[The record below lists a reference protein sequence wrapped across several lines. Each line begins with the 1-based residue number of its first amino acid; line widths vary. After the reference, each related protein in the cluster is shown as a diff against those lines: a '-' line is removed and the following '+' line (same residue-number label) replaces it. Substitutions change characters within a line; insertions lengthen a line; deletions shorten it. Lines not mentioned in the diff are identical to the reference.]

1 MAKKTIFIN
10 PQYTKRFVCWV
21 GHCERMRYRQRRERA
36 RILKALAN
44 ETIAATEKILHGY
57 WLVAPEAEASRMSH
71 IVQDIRCAD
80 RLYHKRI
87 CVEHLG
93 RGKEFT

>member
-1 MAKKTIFIN
+1 
-10 PQYTKRFVCWV
+10 
-21 GHCERMRYRQRRERA
+21 MRYRQRRERA
-36 RILKALAN
+36 QILKAFAN
-44 ETIAATEKILHGY
+44 ETIAASENILHGY
-57 WLVAPEAEASRMSH
+57 WLAGLEAEASRISH

-93 RGKEFT
+93 LGNEYL